1 MSKWLTTLSEYR
13 GVFFAVFEVLL
24 ISILFLLVFSMYK
37 KWKRTKEMEEAV
49 GDRYRLRLD
58 FDGKVGE
65 VDRQNVI
72 RQILAPDGVDPA
84 PNSYLGLSDGGKEIY
99 VRSVTLS
106 KVPRRVKFAETFH
119 DLFNFPNCTYSVF
132 VNPIDNET
140 ISRDLDRQINILE
153 TEEIGS
159 EGNTN
164 RVRKLG
170 SQKQKVTEWAY
181 QVEDGDKKFFYV
193 GFLFT
198 LYAKSVDVLNHITD
212 DFRLLAL
219 NKKMDISNCYC
230 VQSEAFLANM
240 PFNRYGQAVF
250 KKINSDCVKMHR
262 MDQRALSTIMDYTTD
277 HFSHRRGVPLGRNLF
292 NGQPFL
298 FDFYDPSHF
307 GFTVVMAGKTFS
319 GKSATIKMLIERLV
333 PLGYRFVIIDSQ
345 TRKGTSEGEYASS
358 SEVNGGVNYQIS
370 SKSKNI
376 LGLFDV
382 QESIEY
388 VKETATTGYER
399 RTLDLNS
406 AITNIV
412 YILRTLIRGNV
423 QMKKTDGNENL
434 DVVMDS
440 DINDILTRIT
450 KELFAERGIL
460 HGNADSLYE
469 ESMVVSNGQ
478 LQSGIVPKDVPT
490 VTDCF
495 KKLIVERAEAR
506 EPELDSVY
514 RYIINNIREN
524 VRELY
529 YTEKGQFFTVEEF
542 EALPLNP
549 QRAGVRM
556 LGDEPVYELKGI
568 RPYYDGQT
576 TFSISRDCPVTN
588 IDISQLTEVER
599 RSARNIALH
608 VVDEGFVQKNS
619 ERLDKADKLIVV
631 IDEAHESFNDS
642 AARTLLAGEVRTA
655 RKRNVGLLFASQ
667 TVAEYDRYPE
677 TRDILEQA
685 AVKMVFKQDVAD
697 KEVLTKPLKITDSQA
712 EIIMNRLGV
721 AANKD
726 DPEELARHR
735 GEMCVIDN
743 GQVVFVKVDY
753 LRKTE
758 ALSVETDVS
767 SIIKA
772 RRVG

>member
-1 MSKWLTTLSEYR
+1 MSRWLIALTEYR
-13 GVFFAVFEVLL
+13 AVFFAVFEILL
-24 ISILFLLVFSMYK
+24 LFILLLLVLSAYK
-37 KWKRTKEMEEAV
+37 KWKRTKEMEEV
-49 GDRYRLRLD
+49 TGDRYRLRPD
-58 FDGKVGE
+58 FAGTVEE

-72 RQILAPDGVDPA
+72 RQLLAPDGVDPA
-84 PNSYLGLSDGGKEIY
+84 PNSYMGLSDGGKEIF

-106 KVPRRVKFAETFH
+106 KMPRRVRFAETFQ

-132 VNPIDNET
+132 VNPIDNES
-140 ISRDLDRQINILE
+140 ISRELDKQINILE

-170 SQKQKVTEWAY
+170 AQRAKVTGWAE
-181 QVEDGDKKFFYV
+181 QVEDGEKKFFYV

-198 LYAKSVDVLNHITD
+198 FYAESVELLNRVTD
-212 DFRLLAL
+212 DFRMLAL
-219 NKKMDISNCYC
+219 NKKMDISNCFC

-240 PFNRYGQAVF
+240 PFNRYGQAAF

-262 MDQRALSTIMDYTTD
+262 MDQGALSAVMNYTTD
-277 HFSHRRGVPLGRNLF
+277 HYTHRRGVPLGRNLF

-358 SEVNGGVNYQIS
+358 AEVNGGVSYQIS
-370 SKSKNI
+370 SKSRNI

-406 AITNIV
+406 AITDIV
-412 YILRTLIRGNV
+412 YNLRTLIRGNV
-423 QMKKTDGNENL
+423 QMKKMDGNENL

-450 KELFAERGIL
+450 KELFAERGIV

-469 ESMVVSNGQ
+469 ESTVVLNGQ

-490 VTDCF
+490 VTDLF
-495 KKLIVERAEAR
+495 MKLIVERTAGR
-506 EPELDSVY
+506 EPELDNVY
-514 RYIINNIREN
+514 RYIINNVREN
-524 VRELY
+524 VHELY
-529 YTEKGQFFTVEEF
+529 YTEKGHFFTREEF

-549 QRAGVRM
+549 QRMGVRM
-556 LGDEPVYELKGI
+556 YGEEPAYALKGI
-568 RPYYDGQT
+568 RPYYDGQS

-599 RSARNIALH
+599 RSARDIALH
-608 VVDEGFVQKNS
+608 LVDGGFVQKNS

-631 IDEAHESFNDS
+631 IDEAHESFGDPT
-642 AARTLLAGEVRTA
+642 ARTLLAGEVRTA
-655 RKRNVGLLFASQ
+655 RKRNVGLLFSTQ
-667 TVAEYDRYPE
+667 TIAEFGRYSE
-677 TRDILEQA
+677 TKDILEQA

-697 KEVLTKPLKITDSQA
+697 KEELTKPLKITDSQA

-721 AANKD
+721 AADKD

-758 ALSVETDVS
+758 AVSVETDAS
-767 SIIKA
+767 SIIRA